1 VDTDRPASGQ
11 MSQPAPSNKGL
22 YPQTSEGRETNVKCV
37 KNFYFKCQGHSLALT
52 V

>member
-1 VDTDRPASGQ
+1 MDTDRPASGQ
-11 MSQPAPSNKGL
+11 LSQPAPSYIGL
-22 YPQTSEGRETNVKCV
+22 YPQTSKGRETNVKGV